1 MAEVGLS
8 TLALRSRDTA
18 EVVHNVEDK
27 VSRPLD
33 LAELDL
39 AELETALADRGQQ
52 RFRGRQIFA
61 WIYRRGV
68 ADVAGMTDLPKELRE
83 SLSHDC
89 TIRTPVLASRER
101 SSDGTEKFLLRLAD
115 GAHIESVFIPDTP
128 AMTFCI
134 STQVGCAMACAFCLT
149 GKMGLVRNLTA
160 GEIVGQVRVL
170 AHALDLQSKPF
181 NIVLM
186 GMGEPLHNYD
196 AVMKAMRILA
206 NEHGFA
212 LPPKRVT
219 LSTVGLLPALEKLG
233 REPLMPN
240 LAISL
245 HAPTDAQRGAL
256 VPINKKYGV
265 ADIIEACKRFP
276 VRKRSRITFEY
287 VMLAGVNDSVQDAR
301 KLAKLLE
308 GVKAKVNL
316 IPLNAAAGIPFERP
330 SDSVVDQFART
341 LAERDVTV
349 SVRKSRGRDIRA
361 ACGQL
366 IVEGGPKA
374 SPAQRLAT
382 LAFS

>member
-1 MAEVGLS
+1 M
-8 TLALRSRDTA
+8 
-18 EVVHNVEDK
+18 
-27 VSRPLD
+27 VSAPLD

-39 AELETALADRGQQ
+39 AELEAALAARGQE
-52 RFRGRQIFA
+52 RFRGRQVFS

-68 ADVAGMTDLPKELRE
+68 TDVAGMTDLPKDLRT
-83 SLSHDC
+83 SLSRDC
-89 TIRTPVLASRER
+89 TIHTPVLASRER

-170 AHALDLQSKPF
+170 AHALDLQDKPF

-206 NEHGFA
+206 NEHGFG

-245 HAPTDAQRGAL
+245 HAPTDVQRGAL

-265 ADIIEACKRFP
+265 AEIIEACKRFP

-287 VMLAGVNDSVQDAR
+287 VMLAGVNDSPEDAR
-301 KLAKLLE
+301 KLAKLLA

-316 IPLNAAAGIPFERP
+316 IPLNAAAGIPFDRP
-330 SDSVVDQFART
+330 SDAVVDQFART

-366 IVEGGPKA
+366 IVEGQKP
-374 SPAQRLAT
+374 SPGQKLAT
-382 LAFS
+382 LAFH

>member
-1 MAEVGLS
+1 VFVEVIH
-8 TLALRSRDTA
+8 AVRD
-18 EVVHNVEDK
+18 K
-27 VSRPLD
+27 GIGRLD
-33 LAELDL
+33 LAELDR
-39 AELETALADRGQQ
+39 AELEAALAARGQE
-52 RFRGRQIFA
+52 RFRARQVFA
-61 WIYRRGV
+61 WLYKRGV
-68 ADVAGMTDLPKELRE
+68 TDLEAMTDLPRDLRAALARE
-83 SLSHDC
+83 FEIH
-89 TIRTPVLASRER
+89 TPQVVSRER
-101 SSDGTEKFLLRLAD
+101 SADGTEKFLLRLAD
-115 GAHIESVFIPDTP
+115 GRNIESVFIPDTP
-128 AMTFCI
+128 NMTFCI

-160 GEIVGQVRVL
+160 GEIAGQVRVL
-170 AHALDLQSKPF
+170 AGALDLRDKPF

-196 AVMKAMRILA
+196 AVMKAMRMLCD
-206 NEHGFA
+206 EHGFA
-212 LPPKRVT
+212 LPPRRVT

-265 ADIIEACKRFP
+265 ADIIAACKRFP

-287 VMLAGVNDSVQDAR
+287 VMLAGVNDSAEDAR
-301 KLAKLLE
+301 KLARLLD

-330 SDSVVDQFART
+330 SDAAVDRFARI

-366 IVEGGPKA
+366 IVEGQQQSAG
-374 SPAQRLAT
+374 QRLAS
-382 LAFS
+382 LAFQ